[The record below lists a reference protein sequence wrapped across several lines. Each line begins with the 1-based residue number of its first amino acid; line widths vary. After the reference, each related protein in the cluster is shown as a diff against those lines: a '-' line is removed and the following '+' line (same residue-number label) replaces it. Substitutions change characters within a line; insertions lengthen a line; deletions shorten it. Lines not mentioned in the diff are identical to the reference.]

1 MRLVDAADAKGGKM
15 TVFKTD
21 RHEDYAAMVMVGIVT
36 AAILL
41 YMSFL
46 VGEIELKAPEEGKVL
61 EILVVSDAVV
71 KKGDKLAVLAVK
83 DKKMVGGKLEERPSN
98 CTVTSS
104 LNGVVKSIKV
114 QEGDVV
120 NDKNVLMVLVPEKG
134 QLP

>member
-1 MRLVDAADAKGGKM
+1 MAGAADAKGGKM

-46 VGEIELKAPEEGKVL
+46 VGEIKLKAPDDGKVL
-61 EILVVSDAVV
+61 EVLVAPDATI
-71 KKGDKLAVLAVK
+71 KKGDKLAVLAAK
-83 DKKMVGGKLEERPSN
+83 DKKMVGGKLEEKPINR
-98 CTVTSS
+98 TITSS
-104 LNGVVKSIKV
+104 LNGTVKSVKAK
-114 QEGDVV
+114 EGDAVKKGK
-120 NDKNVLMVLVPEKG
+120 DVLMVLVPEKG